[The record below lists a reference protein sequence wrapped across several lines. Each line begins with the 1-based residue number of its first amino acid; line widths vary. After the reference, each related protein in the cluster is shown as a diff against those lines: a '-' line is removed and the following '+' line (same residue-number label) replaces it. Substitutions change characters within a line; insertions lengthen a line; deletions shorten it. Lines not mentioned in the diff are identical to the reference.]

1 MKLDGL
7 LLKRAAANRDM
18 ETILQI
24 FCTHMAV
31 LRTNMAVLRT
41 IGPAPWRI
49 CESYD
54 ISSREMRL
62 ETLGGSFHWINGL
75 FRLGGHWSSYRIVYH
90 PHFYM
95 DAV

>member
-7 LLKRAAANRDM
+7 LLKRAAANRDT

-31 LRTNMAVLRT
+31 LKA

-49 CESYD
+49 YESYD

-62 ETLGGSFHWINGL
+62 ETLGGSFHYINGL

-90 PHFYM
+90 PHFHM
-95 DAV
+95 DGV

>member
-7 LLKRAAANRDM
+7 LLKRATANRDI

-24 FCTHMAV
+24 FCTH
-31 LRTNMAVLRT
+31 MAVLRT

-54 ISSREMRL
+54 ISPREMRL
-62 ETLGGSFHWINGL
+62 ETLGGSFHYIDGL
-75 FRLGGHWSSYRIVYH
+75 FRLGGHWSDYRVVCH